1 MKTLEACLKKH
12 SDLLIERYAILEACR
27 KDIINACLIM
37 EETYEEDQKLLIACN
52 GRSAADSEHIAGELM
67 KRFKILCTVTPKM
80 AEKLKAIDPV
90 RGENLTKNLEHGLIA
105 IPLVAHEA
113 LSTAYINDVDGLD
126 VFAQQL
132 LALAVQEMCFLA
144 SLRQATAKT

>member
-37 EETYEEDQKLLIACN
+37 EETYEEDQKLLIAGN

-105 IPLVAHEA
+105 VSYTHLIPSSHGTVFRACPAGRDSGVSCRTPCSA
-113 LSTAYINDVDGLD
+113 L
-126 VFAQQL
+126 
-132 LALAVQEMCFLA
+132 
-144 SLRQATAKT
+144 